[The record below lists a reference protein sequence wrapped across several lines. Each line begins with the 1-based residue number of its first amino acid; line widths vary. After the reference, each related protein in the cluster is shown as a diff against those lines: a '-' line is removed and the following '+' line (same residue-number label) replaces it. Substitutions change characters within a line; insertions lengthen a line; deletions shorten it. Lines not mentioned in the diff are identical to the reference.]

1 MLNAAQQLMQ
11 SFYVMGDPVAGL
23 QLRVTNDATHKG
35 TPPRRHIPRK
45 QRFAVAWNDAGDVIR
60 VRLPRLFKGHRP

>member
-1 MLNAAQQLMQ
+1 MLNAAQPLMP
-11 SFYVMGDPVAGL
+11 SFYGMGDPVAVL
-23 QLRVTNDATHKG
+23 QLRVTNDATPKG
-35 TPPRRHIPRK
+35 TQRRHISRK